1 MLLLRATVMREDRR
15 VLKATLR
22 LLVVVLFVAPL
33 VLVLS
38 GSLRRLG
45 LPPPDGL
52 ELVPADVALDGY
64 RRLPDEVP
72 LATAFRNST
81 IVVAIAVP
89 LGVLVAS
96 SAGYVISQLAP
107 RWRRRAI
114 GVVVVMLVVPL
125 PMLWVARFVLY
136 LKLGVLDTLFP
147 LIAPALAASTPVA
160 VLLAY
165 RAFSRIPPELWEAAR
180 AEGASALRTWWT
192 VGLPMVRA
200 TTTAIAALIFSVH
213 WGAYLD
219 ALLYVQSSD
228 TTILPLAIATLR
240 NLDPTEL
247 PIGLAGATTLAL
259 PPLLLLL
266 LAQRRLLSSV
276 DVSTDR

>member
-1 MLLLRATVMREDRR
+1 MLRTG
-15 VLKATLR
+15 LR
-22 LLVVVLFVAPL
+22 LLVVVLFVGPL
-33 VLVLS
+33 LLVLS
-38 GSLRRLG
+38 GSLRTIG
-45 LPPPDGL
+45 LPPPEGL
-52 ELVPADVALDGY
+52 ELLPAEVALDGY
-64 RRLPDEVP
+64 RRLPDEAP
-72 LATAFRNST
+72 IGTAFRNST

-96 SAGYVISQLAP
+96 TAGYVISQLSA

-114 GVVVVMLVVPL
+114 ALVLVMLVIPL

-147 LIAPALAASTPVA
+147 LIAPAIAASTPIA

-165 RAFSRIPPELWEAAR
+165 RAFSRVPPELWEAAR
-180 AEGASALRTWWT
+180 SEGASALRTWWS

-200 TTTAIAALIFSVH
+200 TTTAIAALVFSVH

-228 TTILPLAIATLR
+228 TTTLPLAVAALR
-240 NLDPTEL
+240 TLDPTEL
-247 PIGLAGATTLAL
+247 PIGLAGAAALAL
-259 PPLLLLL
+259 PPLVLLL

-276 DVSTDR
+276 DIATDR